1 MDKTLKVLIVDDQ
14 KVSRMI
20 LSGLFDE
27 EYEIIEADNG
37 KDGLA
42 CLNENKDDIAFVVFD
57 YTIPGT
63 DGNEFLR
70 EFNAIDKERK
80 IPIVIA
86 TDRNYYESFDECY
99 RLGIDDRITK
109 PFDKQTIKRRI
120 ENILMLY
127 AYKNG
132 RLK

>member
-1 MDKTLKVLIVDDQ
+1 MDKALKVLIVDDQ

-20 LSGLFDE
+20 LSDLFDNK
-27 EYEIIEADNG
+27 YEIIEADNAN
-37 KDGLA
+37 DGL
-42 CLNENKDDIAFVVFD
+42 LYLRENTDDIVFILFD
-57 YTIPGT
+57 YTMPGV
-63 DGNEFLR
+63 DSNGFLKEIR
-70 EFNAIDKERK
+70 SLDKNKK
-80 IPIVIA
+80 IPVVIA

-120 ENILMLY
+120 ENIMMLY
-127 AYKNG
+127 EYKNG